1 MDRIGFTCKFE
12 LYNEIHRLLSR
23 LILSNSGLQGL
34 KATCG
39 LELVGLFH
47 PYLSETLDSDLVSG
61 LASRCSSIAVLG
73 VTLVPFNQGLFNH
86 MLLSE
91 QAASQ

>member
-1 MDRIGFTCKFE
+1 MGRIGVTCKFA
-12 LYNEIHRLLSR
+12 LYNEILRLVSR

-47 PYLSETLDSDLVSG
+47 PCLSETLKSDLVSG
-61 LASRCSSIAVLG
+61 LASRCFSIAVLG
-73 VTLVPFNQGLFNH
+73 VTLVPL
-86 MLLSE
+86 
-91 QAASQ
+91 